1 MALLPSLQLLE
12 ELLTG
17 RQLSVIELDELVNS
31 KVKED
36 LYIDYKHGELLKEKD
51 VSKTVR
57 EYMSAFANSAGG
69 ILIIGV
75 NESGGIPNEVTGC
88 NGHGKGNL
96 DEWASRCLTP
106 IAYHFAPQPRFQVI
120 KHSKGEVLV
129 CVVQRSLN
137 LVPLTE
143 NGGIVYYF
151 RLHDQ
156 TLRAPD
162 YLMADILLGRRQ
174 QPIFEIEEIKA
185 LNFRRIVDNA
195 GCMDLSFE
203 IGFRV
208 GNANVVWADDSKWG
222 VVFWSHNKTSNFGV
236 ESGRPGQ
243 YLLSYLEVNSETFTH
258 PNPKHLLHNRGPAP
272 ISKPFDVGGV
282 VISFVVPLRV
292 QNSWFSYVWKAAL
305 YFVSRNSLPVWYQLE
320 FVVNANTVQLLVDE
334 QKELV
339 SPHDFF
345 CVRKLSTER
354 PVIAWEEIKK

>member
-1 MALLPSLQLLE
+1 MQLLE

-17 RQLSVIELDELVNS
+17 RQLSVTELDELVKS

-36 LYIDYKHGELLKEKD
+36 LYIDYKHGDLLFEKD
-51 VSKTVR
+51 ASKTVR

-75 NESGGIPNEVTGC
+75 NESGGIPTEVTGC
-88 NGHGKGNL
+88 NGHSKGVL

-120 KHSKGEVLV
+120 KHSKGDVLV

-137 LVPLTE
+137 LVPITE
-143 NGGIVYYF
+143 DGGIVYYF

-162 YLMADILLGRRQ
+162 YLLADLLLGRRQ
-174 QPIFEIEEIKA
+174 QPMFEIEEVKA
-185 LNFRRIVDNA
+185 LNFRRTDDNT

-208 GNANVVWADDSKWG
+208 GNANIVWADESKWG
-222 VVFWSHNKTSNFGV
+222 VICWSHKTSHFGV
-236 ESGRPGQ
+236 ESGRPSQ
-243 YLLSYLEVNSETFTH
+243 HLLSYLEVNDETFVH
-258 PNPKHLLHNRGPAP
+258 PKPKYLMHYRGLAP
-272 ISKPFDVGGV
+272 ISRPFDVGGI
-282 VISFVVPLRV
+282 VISFDVPLRV
-292 QNSWFSYVWKAAL
+292 QNSWFSYIWKAAL

-320 FVVNANTVQLLVDE
+320 LVVSTNTMQLVLVDG

-345 CVRKLSTER
+345 GVRKLSAER
-354 PVIAWEEIKK
+354 PVVAWEEIRK